1 MNLENLKK
9 PLVNVG
15 HLVVDEQNFST
26 GVDDCIMCNREVKD
40 SKYYIHACDGSIDYI
55 CSQDD
60 DDYVTHNDP
69 GDMGSWTVGSECVK
83 KLQAHL
89 VEEGVNPDDYIYTKP
104 GTKAK
109 SKSKSKAKAKTKPL
123 YITEEESLILWKL
136 LGREHSRCEEEFPH
150 NDICKLY
157 AKIIHKSCSFAGTLE
172 EGETVNTIYKD
183 LYERGL

>member
-9 PLVNVG
+9 PLVYVG
-15 HLVVDEQNFST
+15 HLLVDEQNYT
-26 GVDDCIMCNREVKD
+26 CGIDECIMCNREVKD
-40 SKYYIHACDGSIDYI
+40 SKYHIHTCDGGNDFI

-69 GDMGSWTVGSECVK
+69 GDMGSWVVGSECVK
-83 KLQAHL
+83 KLQDYL
-89 VEEGVNPDDYIYTKP
+89 VNEGVNPDDYIYTKP

-109 SKSKSKAKAKTKPL
+109 SKSKAKPKTKPL

-136 LGREHSRCEEEFPH
+136 LGREYSSCQEEFAH
-150 NDICKLY
+150 SEICKLY